1 MKAAWRVLVGASY
14 FAISIGSAYPAIP
27 DREQVIE
34 TILRASRD
42 VGVDE
47 IYMLALADK
56 EFVIQSNSEGTD
68 VVRDG
73 ALPVHRAN
81 LAGIDMA

>member
-1 MKAAWRVLVGASY
+1 MKGAWRVLLGASY

-27 DREQVIE
+27 DKEQVIE
-34 TILRASRD
+34 TIVRASRD

-56 EFVIQSNSEGTD
+56 ESSFTHSEGTD

-73 ALPVHRAN
+73 ALPVHRTN
-81 LAGIDMA
+81 LG